1 MGEIIIPST
10 NDNGGVQ
17 DGTTILNDTQV
28 YCE

>member
-1 MGEIIIPST
+1 MDEIIIPPA

-17 DGTTILNDTQV
+17 DGTTILNNSQV

>member
-17 DGTTILNDTQV
+17 DGTIILNDSQV
-28 YCE
+28 YCG